1 MDMGSFRM
9 ILSRAKGDIW
19 AVIETAIGVA
29 AADYGDELKSKR
41 DKIVQLLYSSSSPQ
55 LCNNCHNDVVCDDG
69 RKICSDVEIDDDDVD
84 ADKKNNIDLINNCDN
99 SIDRVFDDDVNFSKS
114 PLTPESNDGNG
125 NLDPFGGLFDDEQTE
140 ILSIK
145 DRLVDSDQDEES
157 VVGLLQSLANMDITF
172 QALQETDIGRH
183 VNKFRKHPSN
193 EVRRLVKQLVR
204 KWKETVDEWVR
215 LNDPEKASSNLID
228 EDSPQQLQTV
238 SKQNGHPQVL
248 DFGHSPNPHH
258 GGSSSDKHH
267 SIPEYKPKTV
277 QPSRGT
283 PSRPLQ
289 SAPKA
294 ASATPPTRP
303 PKDDSIDAR
312 LNSARRRL
320 HENYQEA
327 QNAKKQRTIQVMDIH
342 EIPKPKNSYFPK
354 NKGGFQRNH
363 R

>member
-1 MDMGSFRM
+1 M
-9 ILSRAKGDIW
+9 ILSRSKGDVW
-19 AVIETAIGVA
+19 AVIETAIQVA
-29 AADYGDELKSKR
+29 AKDCGDELRARR
-41 DKIVQLLYSSSSPQ
+41 DKIVQLLYTTSSSQ
-55 LCNNCHNDVVCDDG
+55 LCNNCHVDFVAEDVVHN
-69 RKICSDVEIDDDDVD
+69 RKVDDDDDVCID
-84 ADKKNNIDLINNCDN
+84 DGLEKKNGKSD
-99 SIDRVFDDDVNFSKS
+99 DRVLDNDRNFSKS
-114 PLTPESNDGNG
+114 PLTPESNDHNDGDG

-145 DRLVDSDQDEES
+145 ERLEDPDQDEDS
-157 VVGLLQSLANMDITF
+157 VVELLQSLADMDIDF

-193 EVRRLVKQLVR
+193 EVRKLVKQLVR

-215 LNDPEKASSNLID
+215 LNEPEKASSHLID
-228 EDSPQQLQTV
+228 EDSPQQLQAV
-238 SKQNGHPQVL
+238 SKNQQNGHPQVL

-258 GGSSSDKHH
+258 GGSSSDKRH
-267 SIPEYKPKTV
+267 STPEYKPRPV
-277 QPSRGT
+277 QPSKGAI
-283 PSRPLQ
+283 SRPLQ

-294 ASATPPTRP
+294 ASAPPPTRP
-303 PKDDSIDAR
+303 PKDDKIDMDR
-312 LNSARRRL
+312 LNSARKRL

-342 EIPKPKNSYFPK
+342 DIPKPKNSYFPK